1 MTVNEIKTY
10 QHVLGVGFSDERVQ
24 RALMTLRPNHRQCLL
39 LSDLDDMSAQQ
50 IGALIILPIAGLLV
64 MQLTGSFLLT
74 IPVIGFIALMLAGVN
89 ASLMLFGIAL
99 FDRESILTRW
109 K

>member
-1 MTVNEIKTY
+1 MRGTTAPQRWARCRCGDRTRTAVRLSSRVN
-10 QHVLGVGFSDERVQ
+10 DAR
-24 RALMTLRPNHRQCLL
+24 
-39 LSDLDDMSAQQ
+39 SAQQ

-64 MQLTGSFLLT
+64 VQLTGNFTLT
-74 IPVIGFIALMLAGVN
+74 APIIAFIALALTGVN
-89 ASLMLFGIAL
+89 AALTLIGIAL